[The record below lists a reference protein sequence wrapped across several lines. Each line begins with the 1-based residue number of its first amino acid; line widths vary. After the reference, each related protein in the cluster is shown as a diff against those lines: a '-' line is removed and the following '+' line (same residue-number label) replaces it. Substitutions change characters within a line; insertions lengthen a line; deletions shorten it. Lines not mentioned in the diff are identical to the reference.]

1 MASSSTAPSCGIRFI
16 GNSGL
21 KVSNLCLGA
30 MTFGSTEGALFHL
43 PGQTDEA
50 AAHALLDKF
59 AEMGG
64 NFIDT
69 ADLYSAGRSEEYV
82 GSWLAKQ
89 DREKFVIATK
99 VRFPTGPGPNDV
111 GLSRKHIL
119 NNVELSLKRLKTN
132 YIDLYQTH
140 AWDAGTPLEETLSTL
155 TDLVRQGKV
164 RYLGLSNVSGWQL
177 QKIIDLTKYK
187 GYEPFVSLQVEYNL
201 MCRETEWEL
210 QEVCKHEGLGILP
223 FSPLKGGWLT
233 GKVTKSG
240 APEGSRIQHYE
251 TNKQQRPPMF
261 RDFASEEKTWKI
273 IDTLKAV
280 AGETGKTV
288 PQVALKWVLHQ
299 QTVSSVIIGAKK
311 MEQLLDNIRAGD
323 ESWQLS
329 ADQLKRLTEASDI
342 VPLYPYSLQGLIQQG
357 RHRNGPLVI

>member
-1 MASSSTAPSCGIRFI
+1 
-16 GNSGL
+16 
-21 KVSNLCLGA
+21 

-187 GYEPFVSLQVEYNL
+187 GYEPFVSLQV
-201 MCRETEWEL
+201 C
-210 QEVCKHEGLGILP
+210 
-223 FSPLKGGWLT
+223 
-233 GKVTKSG
+233 
-240 APEGSRIQHYE
+240 
-251 TNKQQRPPMF
+251 
-261 RDFASEEKTWKI
+261 
-273 IDTLKAV
+273 IDTHACFIC
-280 AGETGKTV
+280 
-288 PQVALKWVLHQ
+288 
-299 QTVSSVIIGAKK
+299 VSGLNKHV
-311 MEQLLDNIRAGD
+311 
-323 ESWQLS
+323 
-329 ADQLKRLTEASDI
+329 RLNTT
-342 VPLYPYSLQGLIQQG
+342 
-357 RHRNGPLVI
+357 